1 MSLERADEIL
11 SELSAEYTRALQ
23 AKLVS
28 PRAVHYT
35 HEVAERLRS
44 VLDRLARC
52 YWEKRVSPNLSV
64 DDRSKATVYFPITD
78 SAQSFGSVMGQWRWK
93 AIAADHEELQ
103 NYLLSLQPFQGPD
116 NAWLQI
122 LNTLALQSKHI
133 DLVPQT
139 RVEERRITV
148 IGPSGGSVS
157 WGPGVTFGSG
167 VSIMGAPVD
176 PLTQRILPTAGVT
189 EKVETWVSFVI
200 EGHGVNA
207 LTFSTRACE
216 QVRQIA
222 EAMSGQF
229 GI

>member
-23 AKLVS
+23 AKSVS

-78 SAQSFGSVMGQWRWK
+78 SAQSFGSVMGRWRWK

-103 NYLLSLQPFQGPD
+103 NYLLSLQPFHGPN
-116 NAWLQI
+116 NA
-122 LNTLALQSKHI
+122 
-133 DLVPQT
+133 
-139 RVEERRITV
+139 
-148 IGPSGGSVS
+148 
-157 WGPGVTFGSG
+157 
-167 VSIMGAPVD
+167 
-176 PLTQRILPTAGVT
+176 
-189 EKVETWVSFVI
+189 
-200 EGHGVNA
+200 
-207 LTFSTRACE
+207 
-216 QVRQIA
+216 
-222 EAMSGQF
+222 
-229 GI
+229 